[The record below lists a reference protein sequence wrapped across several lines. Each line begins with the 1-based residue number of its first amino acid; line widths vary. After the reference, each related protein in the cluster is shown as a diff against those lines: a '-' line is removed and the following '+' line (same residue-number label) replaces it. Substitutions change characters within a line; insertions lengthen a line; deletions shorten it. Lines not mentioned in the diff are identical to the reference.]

1 MQLLRLWT
9 SYDCSNICNASS
21 REIGLEFIFGRRLS
35 SMTFE
40 NFGFWSGG
48 NSNTLSE
55 MTEIL

>member
-55 MTEIL
+55 MT